1 MKLTLTLDAAPAGVT
16 ASLVEEWDEI
26 FGAARMEPIVRVFD
40 SDEEA
45 LAWGRALA
53 RRRGVGRLYLTDNRK
68 AARR

>member
-53 RRRGVGRLYLTDNRK
+53 RRRGVGQLYLTDNRK
-68 AARR
+68 AARG